1 MAHPLHAYLALL
13 DDLRTAGFRCHP
25 ISNYFAAQQVG
36 HGPICETEHSHIPCI
51 YLRREADCV
60 STPAA
65 SIAEGEANRG
75 IRNTKLCID
84 GQATS

>member
-25 ISNYFAAQQVG
+25 IRDYFTEQRAGQ
-36 HGPICETEHSHIPCI
+36 GPVCETEHSQIPCI
-51 YLRREADCV
+51 YLRQEPDCV
-60 STPAA
+60 PSPAA
-65 SIAEGEANRG
+65 PIAEGEAERA